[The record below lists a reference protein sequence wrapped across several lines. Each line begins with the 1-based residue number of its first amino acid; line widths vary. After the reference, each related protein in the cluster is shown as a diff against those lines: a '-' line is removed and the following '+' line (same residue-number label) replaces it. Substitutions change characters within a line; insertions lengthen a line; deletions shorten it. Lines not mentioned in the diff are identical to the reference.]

1 MEFVPR
7 YYFFIGKLDGV
18 DNDEMTNAFNI
29 SYYLLKNINYT
40 TIQI

>member
-18 DNDEMTNAFNI
+18 DNDEMTNVFNI